1 MGADEM
7 EKLALQLD
15 GAAEKKLSVEA
26 LELRGQPVPNLV
38 AKLRGIAEDLKSDHN
53 VEVAMMLSDLLD
65 LIENSGER
73 DDDVDSDYMT
83 SVANSAHN
91 VAAQLESLSCKHYA
105 QQVAS
110 LLEAFSASIRVVYV
124 KLSDCWT
131 S

>member
-1 MGADEM
+1 
-7 EKLALQLD
+7 
-15 GAAEKKLSVEA
+15 
-26 LELRGQPVPNLV
+26 
-38 AKLRGIAEDLKSDHN
+38 
-53 VEVAMMLSDLLD
+53 MMLSDLLD

-105 QQVAS
+105 QQVVHLFALEKLRLCCDLKVAS

-131 S
+131 SSLYDEASLHGQSNLPLDAFALFDPSSLFAGVCRCD